1 MRRGF
6 RKMKISVITAGI
18 FNKCF
23 QYEHECDLA
32 EGTIVEV
39 PFGTSNRTVL
49 GIVFSEKV
57 ETNRELK
64 SISKVLPYNIGENYV
79 RFLNWMASYTL
90 IPRGMILKMILAEK
104 SIFSAK
110 KEIKISHNICEFTA
124 QKINLNKEQQKAFDA
139 MQDNRPFLLQGVT
152 GSGKTEVYLK
162 KAKEIFDENKQ
173 ILILF
178 PEIALTSQI
187 YKRIEKYFGISPI
200 IWNSTISTKNRKSAW
215 LMAFSGKKCIVIGA
229 RSALFL
235 PFKNLG
241 LIVVD
246 EEHDP
251 SYKQQEQGCY
261 NARDMA
267 VVLAKISNMPIIL
280 ASATPSIESIV
291 NARSE
296 KYGFFNI
303 QNRYGTSQLPT
314 LRLIDMRQNKFDG
327 FISPPLYFAIKERL
341 KKKEQCLIYLNRRGY
356 SPITLCKGCGEKLA
370 CPNCSTWLVYHKD
383 MDKLICHYCG
393 HKIPI
398 PKKCIHCETENS
410 YIPFGPGVERICDEI
425 KRKIPNSRV
434 LIASSDTFSSEKNI
448 EESLAKIHNHE
459 IDIIIGTQ
467 ILAKGHH
474 FPNITLVGI
483 VDGDLGLFGADL
495 RSSEHTYQLIYQV
508 AGRAGREEKP
518 GEIFVQT
525 FKSDHPLFQ
534 ALSANDS
541 ENFINLEIENRKTQQ
556 LPPFTK
562 YASIIISGR
571 NKQKTENV
579 AKLLRSTCPKN
590 IKIFGPAPAPLF
602 MVRGK
607 ARWRILL
614 KSNRKNALNIEISTW
629 ISQIKISPDVKITI
643 DIDPIT
649 FL

>member
-1 MRRGF
+1 
-6 RKMKISVITAGI
+6 MKISVITVGF
-18 FNKCF
+18 FNQCF
-23 QYEHECDLA
+23 QYEYGCDLP
-32 EGTIVEV
+32 EGTVVEV
-39 PFGTSNRTVL
+39 PFGVSNRKVL
-49 GIVFSEKV
+49 GVVISEKI
-57 ETNRELK
+57 ETDKELK
-64 SISKVLPYNIGENYV
+64 CISKVFPYNIGENYV

-104 SIFSAK
+104 SIFTAK
-110 KEIKISHNICEFTA
+110 KEIKILQDVCDFIA
-124 QKINLNKEQQKAFDA
+124 QDINLNEEQLKAFDA
-139 MQDNRPFLLQGVT
+139 MKDNRPFLLQGVT

-162 KAKEIFDENKQ
+162 KAKEIFDKGKQ

-187 YKRIEKYFGISPI
+187 YNRIEKYLGVSPI
-200 IWNSTISTKNRKSAW
+200 IWNSTISTKDRKSAW
-215 LMAFSGKKCIVIGA
+215 FTVFSGQKSVVIGA

-246 EEHDP
+246 EEHDS

-267 VVLAKISNMPIIL
+267 VVLAKISNIPIIL

-291 NARSE
+291 NVRSG
-296 KYGFFNI
+296 KYGYFNI
-303 QNRYGTSQLPT
+303 KNRYGVSKIPT

-341 KKKEQCLIYLNRRGY
+341 EKKEQCLIYLNRRGY
-356 SPITLCKGCGEKLA
+356 SPTILCKSCGEKLA
-370 CPNCSTWLVYHKD
+370 CSNCSAWLVYHKD

-393 HKIPI
+393 HKISI
-398 PKKCIHCETENS
+398 PKKCIHCEAENS
-410 YIPFGPGVERICDEI
+410 YIPYGFGVERICDEI
-425 KRKIPNSRV
+425 QRKIPNARV
-434 LIASSDTFSSEKNI
+434 LIASSDTFASNKDM
-448 EESLAKIHNHE
+448 EESLAKIHNNE
-459 IDIIIGTQ
+459 VNVIVGTQ

-483 VDGDLGLFGADL
+483 IDGDLGLFGADL
-495 RSSEHTYQLIYQV
+495 RASEHTYQLINQV
-508 AGRAGREEKP
+508 AGRAGREKKT
-518 GEIFVQT
+518 GEIFIQT
-525 FKSDHPLFQ
+525 FKSEHPLFQ
-534 ALSANDS
+534 ALLANNS
-541 ENFINLEIENRKTQQ
+541 ENFINLEIENRKNQQ

-562 YASIIISGR
+562 YASIIVSGK
-571 NKQKTENV
+571 NKKKTEGI
-579 AKLLRSTCPKN
+579 AKLLRRTCSKN

-602 MVRGK
+602 MIRGK
-607 ARWRILL
+607 VRWRILL
-614 KSNRKNALNIEISTW
+614 KSDRKNALNTEISTW
-629 ISQIKISPDVKITI
+629 ISQIKIPPDIKITI

>member
-1 MRRGF
+1 
-6 RKMKISVITAGI
+6 MKISVVTVGL

-23 QYEHECDLA
+23 QYEHDCDLP
-32 EGTIVEV
+32 EGTVVEV
-39 PFGTSNRTVL
+39 PFGLSNRSVL
-49 GIVFSEKV
+49 GIVSSEKI
-57 ETNRELK
+57 ETDRELK
-64 SISKVLPYNIGENYV
+64 SISKVHPYNIGENYV
-79 RFLNWMASYTL
+79 KFLNWMASYTL

-104 SIFSAK
+104 SVFSAK
-110 KEIKISHNICEFTA
+110 KEIKISQNVCDNISNLTA
-124 QKINLNKEQQKAFDA
+124 QDINLNEEQQKAFDA

-162 KAKEIFDENKQ
+162 KAKEIFDKGQQ

-178 PEIALTSQI
+178 PEIALTGQI
-187 YKRIEKYFGISPI
+187 QRRIEKYFGVSPV
-200 IWNSTISTKNRKSAW
+200 IWNSTVSVKNRKSAW
-215 LMAFSGKKCIVIGA
+215 ITAISGQKCVFIGA

-246 EEHDP
+246 EEHDS
-251 SYKQQEQGCY
+251 SYKQEEQGCY

-267 VVLAKISNMPIIL
+267 VVLAKISNIPLIL
-280 ASATPSIESIV
+280 SSATPSIESFV
-291 NARSE
+291 NVRNG
-296 KYGFFNI
+296 KYGYFNI
-303 QNRYGTSQLPT
+303 KNRYGASQLPT

-327 FISPPLYFAIKERL
+327 FISPPLYFAIKDRL
-341 KKKEQCLIYLNRRGY
+341 EKKEQCLIYLNRRGY

-393 HKIPI
+393 HKISI
-398 PKKCIHCETENS
+398 PKNCVHCEAEDS

-425 KRKIPNSRV
+425 KRKIPTARV
-434 LIASSDTFSSEKNI
+434 LIASSDTFSSDKNM
-448 EESLAKIHNHE
+448 EESLAKIHNSE
-459 IDIIIGTQ
+459 VDIIVGTQ

-483 VDGDLGLFGADL
+483 IDGDLGLSGADL
-495 RSSEHTYQLIYQV
+495 RASEHTYQLINQV
-508 AGRAGREEKP
+508 AGRAGRSEKP
-518 GEIFVQT
+518 GEILVQT
-525 FKSDHPLFQ
+525 FKSEHPLFQ
-534 ALSANDS
+534 SLSANNPED
-541 ENFINLEIENRKTQQ
+541 FVNLEIENRQKQQ

-562 YASIIISGR
+562 YAAIIISGR
-571 NKQKTENV
+571 NKQQTENT
-579 AKLLRSTCPKN
+579 AKLLRRTCPKN

-602 MVRGK
+602 MIRGK
-607 ARWRILL
+607 VRWRILL
-614 KSNRKNALNIEISTW
+614 KSNRKNALNSEISTW
-629 ISQIKISPDVKITI
+629 LSQLKNPNGVKITV

>member
-1 MRRGF
+1 
-6 RKMKISVITAGI
+6 MKISVITVGL
-18 FNKCF
+18 FNQCF
-23 QYEHECDLA
+23 QYEHDRDLT
-32 EGTIVEV
+32 EGTVVEV
-39 PFGTSNRTVL
+39 PFGVSNRKVL
-49 GIVFSEKV
+49 GVVTSEKI
-57 ETNRELK
+57 ETDRELK
-64 SISKVLPYNIGENYV
+64 SISKVLQYNIGENYV

-104 SIFSAK
+104 SIFTAK
-110 KEIKISHNICEFTA
+110 KEIKISQDVYDFAPQDI
-124 QKINLNKEQQKAFDA
+124 ILNEEQQKAFES
-139 MQDNRPFLLQGVT
+139 MENNRPFLLQGVT

-162 KAKEIFDENKQ
+162 KAKEIFDKGKQ

-187 YKRIEKYFGISPI
+187 YKRIEKYFGVYPI
-200 IWNSTISTKNRKSAW
+200 IWNSNISTKNRKSAW
-215 LMAFSGKKCIVIGA
+215 LTAFSGQKCVVIGA

-246 EEHDP
+246 EEHDS

-267 VVLAKISNMPIIL
+267 VVLAKISDIPIIL

-291 NARSE
+291 NVRNG
-296 KYGFFNI
+296 KYGYFNI
-303 QNRYGTSQLPT
+303 QNRYGVSQIPT

-341 KKKEQCLIYLNRRGY
+341 EKKEQCLIYLNRRGY
-356 SPITLCKGCGEKLA
+356 APTTLCKGCGEKLA

-393 HKIPI
+393 HKISI
-398 PKKCIHCETENS
+398 PEKCIHCGAEGS
-410 YIPFGPGVERICDEI
+410 YIPYGPGVERICDEI
-425 KRKIPNSRV
+425 KRKIPNARV
-434 LIASSDTFSSEKNI
+434 LIASSDTFSSNKDM
-448 EESLAKIHNHE
+448 EESLAKIHNNKA
-459 IDIIIGTQ
+459 DIIIGTQ

-483 VDGDLGLFGADL
+483 IDGDLGLSGADL
-495 RSSEHTYQLIYQV
+495 RASEHTYQLINQV

-518 GEIFVQT
+518 GEILVQT
-525 FKSDHPLFQ
+525 FKSEHPLFQ
-534 ALSANDS
+534 ALSANTS
-541 ENFINLEIENRKTQQ
+541 ENFVNLEIENRQKQQ

-562 YASIIISGR
+562 YASIIISGK
-571 NKQKTENV
+571 NKQKTENI
-579 AKLLRSTCPKN
+579 AKLLRKTCPKN

-602 MVRGK
+602 MIRGK
-607 ARWRILL
+607 VRWRILL
-614 KSNRKNALNIEISTW
+614 KSNRKNALNTEISTW
-629 ISQIKISPDVKITI
+629 LSQIKIPPDIKITI

>member
-1 MRRGF
+1 
-6 RKMKISVITAGI
+6 MKISVITAGV

-23 QYEHECDLA
+23 QYEHDCDLS
-32 EGTIVEV
+32 EGTVVEV
-39 PFGTSNRTVL
+39 PFGSSNRSIL
-49 GIVFSEKV
+49 GIVSSEKI
-57 ETNRELK
+57 ETDRDLK

-79 RFLNWMASYTL
+79 KFLNWMSSYTL

-104 SIFSAK
+104 TIFSAK
-110 KEIKISHNICEFTA
+110 REIKISQDTGDFVAQNIS
-124 QKINLNKEQQKAFDA
+124 LNEEQQKAFDE
-139 MQDNRPFLLQGVT
+139 MKDNRPFLLQGVT

-162 KAKEIFDENKQ
+162 KAKEILDKGKQ

-178 PEIALTSQI
+178 PEIALTNQI
-187 YKRIEKYFGISPI
+187 QKRIEKYLGVSPI

-215 LMAFSGKKCIVIGA
+215 LTAFLGQKCVVIGA

-246 EEHDP
+246 EEHDS

-267 VVLAKISNMPIIL
+267 VVLAKISNIPLIL

-291 NARSE
+291 NVRSG
-296 KYGFFNI
+296 KYGYFNI
-303 QNRYGTSQLPT
+303 QNRYGVSQLPT

-341 KKKEQCLIYLNRRGY
+341 EKREQCLIYLNRRGY
-356 SPITLCKGCGEKLA
+356 SPITLCKGCGEKLS
-370 CPNCSTWLVYHKD
+370 CPNCSIWLVYHKD
-383 MDKLICHYCG
+383 IDKLICHYCG
-393 HKIPI
+393 HKISI
-398 PKKCIHCETENS
+398 PKKCVHCEAEDS

-434 LIASSDTFSSEKNI
+434 LIASSDTFSSDKDM
-448 EESLAKIHNHE
+448 EESLAKIHNNE
-459 IDIIIGTQ
+459 VDIIIGTQ

-483 VDGDLGLFGADL
+483 IDGDLGLFGADL
-495 RSSEHTYQLIYQV
+495 RASEHTYQLINQV

-518 GEIFVQT
+518 GEILIQT

-534 ALSANDS
+534 ALLSNNS
-541 ENFINLEIENRKTQQ
+541 ENFINLEIENRKNRQ

-562 YASIIISGR
+562 YASIIISGK

-579 AKLLRSTCPKN
+579 ARLLRRTCPKN
-590 IKIFGPAPAPLF
+590 IKIFGPAPAPIF
-602 MVRGK
+602 MIRGRV
-607 ARWRILL
+607 RWRILL
-614 KSNRKNALNIEISTW
+614 KSNRKSTLNTEISAW
-629 ISQIKISPDVKITI
+629 LSQVKIPPDVKITL

>member
-1 MRRGF
+1 MLQGF
-6 RKMKISVITAGI
+6 RKMKISVITAGL
-18 FNKCF
+18 FNQCF
-23 QYEHECDLA
+23 QYEHSCDLS
-32 EGTIVEV
+32 EGTVVEV
-39 PFGTSNRTVL
+39 PFGVSNRKVL
-49 GIVFSEKV
+49 GIVSSEKI

-64 SISKVLPYNIGENYV
+64 SISKILPYNIGENYV
-79 RFLNWMASYTL
+79 KFLNWMASYTL

-104 SIFSAK
+104 AIFTAK
-110 KEIKISHNICEFTA
+110 REIKIEQNICDFAA
-124 QKINLNKEQQKAFDA
+124 QDIKLSEEQQKAFNA
-139 MQDNRPFLLQGVT
+139 MQGNRPFLLQGVT

-162 KAKEIFDENKQ
+162 KAKEIFDEGKQ

-215 LMAFSGKKCIVIGA
+215 LTAFSGQQCVVIGA

-241 LIVVD
+241 LMVVD
-246 EEHDP
+246 EEHDS

-267 VVLAKISNMPIIL
+267 VVLAKISNIPIIL

-291 NARSE
+291 NVRNG
-296 KYGFFNI
+296 KYGYFNI

-341 KKKEQCLIYLNRRGY
+341 EKKEQCLIYLNRRGY

-393 HKIPI
+393 HKISI

-425 KRKIPNSRV
+425 KRKIPTARV
-434 LIASSDTFSSEKNI
+434 LIASSDTFSSEKNM
-448 EESLAKIHNHE
+448 EESLKKIHNNE
-459 IDIIIGTQ
+459 IDIIVGTQ

-483 VDGDLGLFGADL
+483 IDGDLGLFGADL
-495 RSSEHTYQLIYQV
+495 RASEHTHQLINQV
-508 AGRAGREEKP
+508 AGRAGREKKP
-518 GEIFVQT
+518 GEILVQT

-541 ENFINLEIENRKTQQ
+541 ENFINLEIENRQNLQ

-562 YASIIISGR
+562 YASIIISGK

-579 AKLLRSTCPKN
+579 AKLLRRTCPKN

-602 MVRGK
+602 MIRGK
-607 ARWRILL
+607 VRWRILL
-614 KSNRKNALNIEISTW
+614 KSNHKNALNTEISTW
-629 ISQIKISPDVKITI
+629 LSQIKISPDVKIAI

>member
-1 MRRGF
+1 
-6 RKMKISVITAGI
+6 MKISVITAGV

-23 QYEHECDLA
+23 QYEHDCDLS
-32 EGTIVEV
+32 EGTVVEV
-39 PFGTSNRTVL
+39 PFGASNRPVL
-49 GIVFSEKV
+49 GIVLSEKI
-57 ETNRELK
+57 ETDKDLK

-79 RFLNWMASYTL
+79 KFLNWMASYTL

-104 SIFSAK
+104 TIFSAK
-110 KEIKISHNICEFTA
+110 REIKLSQNVCDFVAQGIS
-124 QKINLNKEQQKAFDA
+124 LNEEQQKALDEIK
-139 MQDNRPFLLQGVT
+139 DNRPFLLQGVT

-162 KAKEIFDENKQ
+162 KAKEIFDKGKQ

-178 PEIALTSQI
+178 PEIALTNQI
-187 YKRIEKYFGISPI
+187 QKRIEKYLGVSPI

-215 LMAFSGKKCIVIGA
+215 LTAFSGQKCVVIGA

-246 EEHDP
+246 EEHDS

-267 VVLAKISNMPIIL
+267 VVLAKISNIPLIL

-291 NARSE
+291 NVRSG
-296 KYGFFNI
+296 KYGYFNI
-303 QNRYGTSQLPT
+303 QNRYGVSQLPT

-341 KKKEQCLIYLNRRGY
+341 EKKEQCLIYLNRRGY
-356 SPITLCKGCGEKLA
+356 SPITLCKGCGEKLS

-383 MDKLICHYCG
+383 IDKLICHYCG
-393 HKIPI
+393 HKISI
-398 PKKCIHCETENS
+398 PKKCVHCEAEDS

-425 KRKIPNSRV
+425 KRKIPNARV
-434 LIASSDTFSSEKNI
+434 LIASSDTFSSDKDM
-448 EESLAKIHNHE
+448 EESLTKIHNNE

-483 VDGDLGLFGADL
+483 IDGDLGLFGADL
-495 RSSEHTYQLIYQV
+495 RASEHTYQLINQV
-508 AGRAGREEKP
+508 AGRAGREEKL
-518 GEIFVQT
+518 GEILIQT

-534 ALSANDS
+534 ALLSNNS
-541 ENFINLEIENRKTQQ
+541 ENFINLEIENRKNQQ

-562 YASIIISGR
+562 YASIIISGK
-571 NKQKTENV
+571 NKQKTENI
-579 AKLLRSTCPKN
+579 AKILRRTCPKN

-602 MVRGK
+602 MIRGK
-607 ARWRILL
+607 VRWRILL
-614 KSNRKNALNIEISTW
+614 KSNRKNTLNAEISEW
-629 ISQIKISPDVKITI
+629 LSQVKIPPDVKITL